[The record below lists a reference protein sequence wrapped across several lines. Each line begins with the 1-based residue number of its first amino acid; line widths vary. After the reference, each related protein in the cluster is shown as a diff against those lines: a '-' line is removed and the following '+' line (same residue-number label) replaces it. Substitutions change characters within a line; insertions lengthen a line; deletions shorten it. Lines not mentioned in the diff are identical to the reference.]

1 MAQAQRNHFPKK
13 VKFKP
18 KDHQKKPPP
27 GQVFVCI
34 NEDDV
39 CSGEHALSKTGQKL
53 LSGYSDDGY
62 EVHGKWRKGNKKG
75 HLLKKTAELEE
86 KILAKSR
93 VEHGIEA
100 HAHANLKKGRKVK
113 SGEIDGTKNAPI
125 DLFSDSDVE

>member
-1 MAQAQRNHFPKK
+1 MAQAFREHAPKK

-53 LSGYSDDGY
+53 LSSYSKAGY
-62 EVHGKWRKGNKKG
+62 EACAKWRRANKKG
-75 HLLKKTAELEE
+75 RLSKKNAELEDKILDAKKTALLQ
-86 KILAKSR
+86 ILTL
-93 VEHGIEA
+93 
-100 HAHANLKKGRKVK
+100 N
-113 SGEIDGTKNAPI
+113 
-125 DLFSDSDVE
+125 